1 MIVIDGQSVRGC
13 ICVDHSKKD
22 VSANGKVRWHK
33 RWEASAG
40 YYGVTFRK
48 RSKYMGQLEDFL
60 LDLHEMNNSGLL
72 KQIAEDCK
80 RSDPH
85 KRSWRL
91 STLPPSALSSLVIHS
106 EASKKESFHI
116 NRE

>member
-1 MIVIDGQSVRGC
+1 MIEVNGQAVRGC
-13 ICVDHSKKD
+13 ICFDRSKKD

-40 YYGVTFRK
+40 YYGVYFRK

-60 LDLHEMNNSGLL
+60 LDLHELDKAGLL

-80 RSDPH
+80 RRDPH
-85 KRSWRL
+85 KRNWKMS
-91 STLPPSALSSLVIHS
+91 SIPASALSSLVVHS
-106 EASKKESFHI
+106 EAGKKESFHI